1 MFAAELQ
8 GSASVLLLD
17 LWEVRLGGYHH
28 ARRLAVHEILLRG
41 RRSECGPSGVKG
53 PSVGPPGASGISYN
67 KLVTSQVGLST

>member
-1 MFAAELQ
+1 
-8 GSASVLLLD
+8 
-17 LWEVRLGGYHH
+17 
-28 ARRLAVHEILLRG
+28 LLRG